1 MGSITIKI
9 RRRAQI
15 SDLEGLTK
23 NEFREAI
30 WRERYHELCFENKVF
45 FDIQRTRRAY
55 NLTTGDFPDILTYQN
70 ESGITFTE
78 KYLLWPIPTN
88 QIDIN
93 PNLLP
98 QNPGW

>member
-1 MGSITIKI
+1 
-9 RRRAQI
+9 
-15 SDLEGLTK
+15 
-23 NEFREAI
+23 
-30 WRERYHELCFENKVF
+30 
-45 FDIQRTRRAY
+45 
-55 NLTTGDFPDILTYQN
+55 LTTGDFPDILTYQN

-98 QNPGW
+98 QKPGW